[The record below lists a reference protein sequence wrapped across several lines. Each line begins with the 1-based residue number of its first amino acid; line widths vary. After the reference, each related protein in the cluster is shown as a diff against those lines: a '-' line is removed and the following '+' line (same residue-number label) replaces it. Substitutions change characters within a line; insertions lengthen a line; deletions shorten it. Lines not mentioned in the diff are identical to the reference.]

1 MWRLR
6 ERLRSDRGASA
17 VLTVILLVPIF
28 GMAAIGVDVGM
39 LYYERAQ
46 LQNAADSAALA
57 VATKCSVS
65 RCPSSGN
72 TAIAS
77 EFANGNAKDAS
88 VAIDAQ
94 VINTSARTVRVDVS
108 TLNPDGTTAPYH
120 PFAAAIG
127 VSDDDAVTAT
137 ATAQWAGG
145 DITIPLALSSCEFE
159 LMVGGE
165 GEEDYDEHWVRFD
178 RNKLCKD
185 DPLEPDVPGGFG
197 WLDPLLDADGNPV
210 GCLAEIFDDGTT
222 AGSNTGNNGISNEY
236 GALCHALFTESLV
249 GETLYVPIFD
259 TKVSGSGQN
268 AVVHLKHYAKVTI
281 YGWMFGGS
289 GTGLPNVWENTRR
302 DVDNLNC
309 TGECRGILIEFQEYV
324 PVGSVPGSDISTAVS
339 LIN

>member
-1 MWRLR
+1 MQQLR
-6 ERLRSDRGASA
+6 HDRGASA
-17 VLTVILLVPIF
+17 VLAVILLVPIF
-28 GMAAIGVDVGM
+28 GMAAVGVDVGM

-77 EFANGNAKDAS
+77 NFANGNANDDA

-94 VINTSARTVRVDVS
+94 DIDTSARTVQIDVS

-120 PFAAAIG
+120 PFAAVIG
-127 VSDDDAVTAT
+127 VSDNDPVTAT

-145 DITIPLALSSCEFE
+145 DVTIPLALSSCEFE
-159 LMVGGE
+159 LMVGAE
-165 GEEDYDEHWVRFD
+165 GAEDHDEHWVRFD

-185 DPLEPDVPGGFG
+185 NPLEPDVPGGFG

-210 GCLAEIFDDGTT
+210 GCLAEILEDGTT
-222 AGSNTGNNGISNEY
+222 AGSNTGNNGISNEF
-236 GALCHALFTESLV
+236 GTLCHAMFTESLV
-249 GETLYVPIFD
+249 GQTLYVPIFD

-268 AVVHLKHYAKVTI
+268 AIVHLKHYAKVAI
-281 YGWMFGGS
+281 YAWMFGGA
-289 GTGLPNVWENTRR
+289 GTGLPNVWDNTRR
-302 DVDNLNC
+302 DADNLNC

-324 PVGSVPGSDISTAVS
+324 PIGVVPGTDISTAVS
-339 LIN
+339 LIK